1 MAHTIRA
8 SNQARED
15 TDCQSYLP
23 KTAPTSPLQ
32 PLELESLDQFKYTE
46 AVLNE
51 ALRLFPPGAVFAR
64 EVRRPLAR
72 VRVISTQT
80 KQIHSPSECL
90 SMIIHAHPCAFT

>member
-1 MAHTIRA
+1 MDPTVWA

-15 TDCQSYLP
+15 TDCQSCLP
-23 KTAPTSPLQ
+23 KNAPTSPLQ

-64 EVRRPLAR
+64 EVRWPLAQ
-72 VRVISTQT
+72 VRVISTLT
-80 KQIHSPSECL
+80 KQSHFP
-90 SMIIHAHPCAFT
+90 